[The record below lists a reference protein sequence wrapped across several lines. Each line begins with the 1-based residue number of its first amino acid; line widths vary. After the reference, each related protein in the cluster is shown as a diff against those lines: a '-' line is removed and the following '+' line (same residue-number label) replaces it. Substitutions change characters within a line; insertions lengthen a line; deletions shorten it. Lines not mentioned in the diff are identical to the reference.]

1 MKMRRIWMAGM
12 VMLAA
17 GFCFS
22 AEANEV
28 KMKMNWTGVAPAPEK
43 VARPFAGMLKS
54 GDAQTLLVAGG
65 SMHDGT
71 TKSYSQT
78 ISVYNVPANTW
89 TVLDKKLP
97 VATAEGASV
106 VVKEGLLCVGGVTPA
121 GATGATYLVKVD
133 GTIETLPALTDKEG
147 QALTLSMAAAAPWG
161 NGAIFA
167 TGLLNGEPTNRAFS
181 LAKKDG
187 KWAWTELEP
196 MPGAPRVQAVAATQN
211 GDQKTPVMVVY
222 GGSAKNAQ
230 GVDTAVLDG
239 YGYAKN
245 FDGKEVWKKLE
256 ADAPVATIGA
266 TLTAIGDQ
274 HMLLIGGY
282 NGDVWNDVNVKVAAA
297 VTPEAKAQLSTWLA
311 TSPVETFKWNRDVY
325 AYHAVTGKWAKYGEL
340 PADTA
345 ARCGG
350 VAAIIPADLKGDSMP
365 RVLVV
370 GGEVKPAA
378 RTDAASIVKFERKDW
393 LFSTQSWIVIGV
405 YFLAMVAMAI
415 IFILRQK
422 KAMKNGEDFLRG
434 SKSIPWYVA
443 GMSIF
448 ATMLSSITFISIPT
462 MTYIGDWR
470 YFPMVVCIFI
480 LAPIA
485 IYFYLPFFCRLNITS
500 AYEYLEKRFNVAI
513 RLFGSGVFNIFMVCR
528 VAVVVLLPALA
539 LDAVTGMGVEL
550 CILICGVATI
560 IYCSLGGL
568 DAVIWSDFFQG
579 IVLLGGAI
587 AVLLILIAN
596 TDGGFGGF
604 VEIAQDH
611 EKLRILDFRFLFSE
625 PVFWV
630 VVIQGLVGN
639 LSSYTSD
646 QCVIQRYIACTNEK
660 KAASSIWFNG
670 VLSVIA
676 SIIFYAIGTALY
688 THYFSSP
695 EMMDVTMPKSDS
707 VFPIY
712 MAMELNPYIA
722 GLVIAAIFAATI
734 STLSANLTSASTA
747 ITTDFVARFKPN
759 MTGHQKMQCGRICII
774 VVGILGVAAALTLA
788 QLPTR
793 SLFDEFQKFI
803 AMLTAGLT
811 ALFFMGIF
819 MPRVGGVPAIVGLI
833 ANYVVCYGLDL
844 IPATSTLA
852 VYKPHPFVYGGIGLV
867 VCIVVAW
874 VLSFI
879 LPNQQSTEGLTHF
892 SKPAGEDKE

>member
-1 MKMRRIWMAGM
+1 MKLRRLCLAG
-12 VMLAA
+12 LACLCA
-17 GFCFS
+17 GLGFS
-22 AEANEV
+22 TEAQS
-28 KMKMNWTGVAPAPEK
+28 KMKLHWTGVAPAPEK
-43 VARPFAGMLKS
+43 VARPFAGMMKV
-54 GDAQTLLVAGG
+54 GDKQTLVLAGG

-71 TKSYSQT
+71 TKTYSAK
-78 ISVYNVPANTW
+78 ISLYDTQANTW
-89 TVLDKKLP
+89 TVLDKTLP
-97 VATAEGASV
+97 QPTAEGSAV
-106 VVKEGLLCVGGVTPA
+106 VVKEGLLCVGGVTP
-121 GATGATYLVKVD
+121 TGATSAAYLLKGD
-133 GTIETLPALTDKEG
+133 GTIETLPNLTDKDG
-147 QALTLSMAAAAPWG
+147 SPLTLSMAASAPWG
-161 NGAIFA
+161 EGAIFA
-167 TGLLNGEPTNRAFS
+167 TGLLNGTPTNRAFS

-187 KWAWTELEP
+187 VWTWTELDP
-196 MPGAPRVQAVAATQN
+196 LPGPARTQAVGATQN
-211 GDQKTPVMVVY
+211 GDQKTPIFVVY
-222 GGSAKNAQ
+222 GGSVKNAQ
-230 GVDTAVLDG
+230 GIDEASTEG

-245 FDGKEVWKKLE
+245 FDGQPVWKKLE
-256 ADAPVATIGA
+256 CDAPVSTIGA
-266 TLTAIGDQ
+266 TFTTIGDQ

-282 NGDVWNDVNVKVAAA
+282 NAEVWNHVNTQLATAP
-297 VTPEAKAQLSTWLA
+297 TPEAKAAVTQWLA
-311 TSPVETFKWNRDVY
+311 TAPIEDFKWNREVF
-325 AYHAVTGKWAKYGEL
+325 AYHAVTGKWTKYGTL
-340 PADTA
+340 SDDTQT
-345 ARCGG
+345 RCGA
-350 VAAIIPADLKGDSMP
+350 VAAIIPADLKGDAMP
-365 RVLVV
+365 RVLLV
-370 GGEVKPAA
+370 GGEVKPAQ
-378 RTDAASIVKFERKDW
+378 RTDAASIVNFERNDW
-393 LFSTQSWIVIGV
+393 NFSTQSWIVIGV
-405 YFLAMVAMAI
+405 YFLAMVAMATV
-415 IFILRQK
+415 FIMRQK
-422 KAMKNGEDFLRG
+422 NAGEDFLRG

-539 LDAVTGMGVEL
+539 LDAVTGMGVEV

-587 AVLLILIAN
+587 AVLCILIAN

-604 VEIAQDH
+604 VEIAQNH

-670 VLSVIA
+670 ALSVIA
-676 SIIFYAIGTALY
+676 SVIFYAIGTALY

-707 VFPIY
+707 VFPIF

-759 MTGHQKMQCGRICII
+759 MTGAQKVTCGRICII
-774 VVGILGVAAALTLA
+774 VVGILGVGAALTLA

-819 MPRVGGVPAIVGLI
+819 MPRVGGIPAIVGLI
-833 ANYVVCYGLDL
+833 ANYIVCYGLDL
-844 IPATSTLA
+844 IPATSSLA

-867 VCIVVAW
+867 VCIIVAW
-874 VLSFI
+874 ILSFV
-879 LPNQQSTEGLTHF
+879 LPNERSTEGLTHF
-892 SKPAGEDKE
+892 SKPKGEDEA

>member
-1 MKMRRIWMAGM
+1 MKMRQLWLAG
-12 VMLAA
+12 VTMLTA

-22 AEANEV
+22 ANEV

-43 VARPFAGMLKS
+43 VARPFAGMMKS

-78 ISVYNVPANTW
+78 ISTYNVSENKW
-89 TVLDKKLP
+89 TILDAKLP
-97 VATAEGASV
+97 VATAEGAAV
-106 VVKEGLLCVGGVTPA
+106 LVKDGLLCVGGVTPE
-121 GATGATYLVKVD
+121 GPTGATYLMKVD
-133 GTIETLPALTDKEG
+133 GTCETLPALTDKDG
-147 QALTLSMAAAAPWG
+147 HPLTLSMTAAAPWG
-161 NGAIFA
+161 EGAIFA
-167 TGLLNGEPTNRAFS
+167 TGLLNGQPTNRVFS

-187 KWAWTELEP
+187 QWTWTELEP
-196 MPGAPRVQAVAATQN
+196 MPGAPRAQAVAATQN
-211 GDQKTPVMVVY
+211 GDQKTPVLVVY
-222 GGSAKNAQ
+222 GGTVRNEQ
-230 GVDTAVLDG
+230 GIETAAYDG

-282 NGDVWNDVNVKVAAA
+282 NGDVWNEVNVAAA
-297 VTPEAKAQLSTWLA
+297 AATTVEAKAQFGAWLVN
-311 TSPVETFKWNRDVY
+311 SPVETFKWNRDVY
-325 AYHAVTGKWAKYGEL
+325 AYHAVTGKWVKYGAL
-340 PADTA
+340 PEDTA

-350 VAAIIPADLKGDSMP
+350 VTAIVPADLKGEAMP

-378 RTDAASIVKFERKDW
+378 RTDAASIMKFERVDW
-393 LFSTQSWIVIGV
+393 NFSTQSWIVIGV
-405 YFLAMVAMAI
+405 YFLAMVAMAT
-415 IFILRQK
+415 IFIMRQK
-422 KAMKNGEDFLRG
+422 NAGEDFLRG

-670 VLSVIA
+670 ALSVIA

-688 THYFSSP
+688 THYFSAP

-707 VFPIY
+707 VFPIF

-759 MTGHQKMQCGRICII
+759 MTGAQKMKCGRICII

-819 MPRVGGVPAIVGLI
+819 MPRVGGVPAIIGLI

-844 IPATSTLA
+844 IPATSSLA

-867 VCIVVAW
+867 VCIVVALI
-874 VLSFI
+874 LSYVF
-879 LPNQQSTEGLTHF
+879 PNKQTTEGLTHF
-892 SKPAGEDKE
+892 SKPKGEDEE